1 MHERGCHGWVKQQVQ
16 ESETLCRKGG
26 TSRSDNAPHAS
37 GARAGAKLA
46 CGATLSATREFA
58 GLVQVLNSLVVVA
71 MITTRELLAPWGLSI
86 YFMGQFFACLFCGNQ
101 SIACTQFQAGF
112 FAKTANAVLAE
123 KGKSERVKVKQK
135 LIPRNQ
141 QRVKGTTES
150 SRHGSRW
157 CRCGRRERR
166 CHGTTSGSC
175 RRCRPSRRRAA
186 RGTHHTAQ
194 R

>member
-1 MHERGCHGWVKQQVQ
+1 MHERVCRGWVKQLAQ

-150 SRHGSRW
+150 SRHGSR
-157 CRCGRRERR
+157 C
-166 CHGTTSGSC
+166 
-175 RRCRPSRRRAA
+175 
-186 RGTHHTAQ
+186 
-194 R
+194 